1 MKASIPFEFDEKDR
15 RAIARF
21 LGHDGLASHVEC
33 VAWGR
38 EQMRV
43 SLLVM
48 THVPKQSSVSPTKE
62 PTP

>member
-1 MKASIPFEFDEKDR
+1 MKASVPFDFDERDR

-21 LGHDGLASHVEC
+21 LGYDGLASHVQC
-33 VAWGR
+33 VAWAR

-48 THVPKQSSVSPTKE
+48 THVPKQSTTQTKE